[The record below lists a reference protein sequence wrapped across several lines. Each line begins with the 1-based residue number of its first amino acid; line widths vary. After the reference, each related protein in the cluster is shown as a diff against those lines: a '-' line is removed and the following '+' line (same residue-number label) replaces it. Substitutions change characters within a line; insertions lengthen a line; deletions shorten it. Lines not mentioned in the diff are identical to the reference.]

1 MMQSN
6 THAGTRPRAIR
17 ESISDKVFII
27 LVYAFLSIV
36 LVAVLYPLIYILS
49 SSFSS
54 PRAVISGKVWL
65 FPVEPSLAGYKAIF
79 SNPQVMTGYANS
91 LFYTFFGVLISV
103 SLTVMLAFPLSKS
116 TFYGRSIIMIFLIIT
131 MMFSGGL
138 IPYYLTVK
146 NLGLLDT
153 RWAMLLPSAMAVWQV
168 IIARTFFQSSIP
180 KELGEAAELDGCSDM
195 GFLLRV
201 VLPLSKPILA
211 VLVLMYA
218 VGQWN
223 AYFEALIFLKT
234 QHLFPLQIILRNIL
248 ILNSIDSSMMVDANK
263 MAAMQGLRDLLKFS
277 LIVVA
282 TLPVLAVYPFVQKY
296 FVQGIMI
303 GSLKG

>member
-1 MMQSN
+1 MARSN
-6 THAGTRPRAIR
+6 AIR
-17 ESISDKVFII
+17 ESFGDKLFLTAI
-27 LVYAFLSIV
+27 YAFLALI
-36 LVAVLYPLIYILS
+36 LLAVLYPLLYILS

-54 PRAVISGKVWL
+54 PQAVISGRVWL
-65 FPVEPSLAGYKAIF
+65 FPVDFSLAGYKAIF
-79 SNPQVMTGYANS
+79 SNPQVMTGYGNS
-91 LFYTFFGVLISV
+91 LFYTVFGVLINV
-103 SLTVMLAFPLSKS
+103 CMTVMLAYPISRT
-116 TFYGRSIIMIFLIIT
+116 TFYGRHVIMIIMVVT

-153 RWAMLLPSAMAVWQV
+153 RWSMLLPGALAVWQV

-180 KELGEAAELDGCSDM
+180 KELGEAAELDGCSDL
-195 GFLLRV
+195 GFLWRV

-218 VGQWN
+218 VGHWN
-223 AYFEALIFLKT
+223 AYFEALIFLKS
-234 QHLFPLQIILRNIL
+234 QNLFPLQIVLRNIL

-282 TLPVLAVYPFVQKY
+282 TVPVLAIYPFVQKY
-296 FVQGIMI
+296 FVQGILI

>member
-1 MMQSN
+1 MNKSI
-6 THAGTRPRAIR
+6 AIR
-17 ESISDKVFII
+17 ESFGDKFFLF
-27 LVYAFLSIV
+27 LVYAFLIV
-36 LVAVLYPLIYILS
+36 VLIIVLYPLIYIVS

-65 FPVEPSLAGYKAIF
+65 FPVEPSLAGYRAIF
-79 SNPQVMTGYANS
+79 NNPQILTGYANS
-91 LFYTFFGVLISV
+91 LFYTFFGVLINV
-103 SLTVMLAFPLSKS
+103 TMTVMLAYPLSKS
-116 TFYGRSIIMIFLIIT
+116 TFYGRGFIMLLLVIT

-146 NLGLLDT
+146 SLGILDT
-153 RWAMLLPSAMAVWQV
+153 RWAMLLPGALAVWQV
-168 IIARTFFQSSIP
+168 IIARTFFQSTIP
-180 KELGEAAELDGCSDM
+180 KELGEAAELDGCTDL
-195 GFLLRV
+195 GFLWRI

-218 VGQWN
+218 VGHWN
-223 AYFEALIFLKT
+223 AYFDALIFLKS
-234 QHLFPLQIILRNIL
+234 QELYPLQIILRNIL
-248 ILNSIDSSMMVDANK
+248 ILNSIDASMMVDANQ

-282 TLPVLAVYPFVQKY
+282 TLPVLALYPFVQKY

>member
-1 MMQSN
+1 MARSN
-6 THAGTRPRAIR
+6 AIR
-17 ESISDKVFII
+17 ESYGDKLFLTAVYVFLAII
-27 LVYAFLSIV
+27 LVV
-36 LVAVLYPLIYILS
+36 VLYPLIYILS

-54 PRAVISGKVWL
+54 PQAVISGKVWL
-65 FPVEPSLAGYKAIF
+65 LPVDFSLAGYKAIF
-79 SNPQVMTGYANS
+79 SNPQIMTGYGNS
-91 LFYTFFGVLISV
+91 LFYTTFGVLINV
-103 SLTVMLAFPLSKS
+103 SLTIMLAYPLSRT
-116 TFYGRSIIMIFLIIT
+116 TFYGRNVIMGFLVLT

-146 NLGLLDT
+146 NLHLLDT
-153 RWAMLLPSAMAVWQV
+153 RWAMLLPGAMAVWQV

-180 KELGEAAELDGCSDM
+180 KELGEAAELDGCSDF
-195 GFLLRV
+195 GFLWRV

-218 VGQWN
+218 VSQWN
-223 AYFEALIFLKT
+223 AYFEALIFLKS
-234 QHLFPLQIILRNIL
+234 QNLFPLQIILRNIL

-282 TLPVLAVYPFVQKY
+282 TLPVLAIYPFVQKY

>member
-1 MMQSN
+1 MARTN
-6 THAGTRPRAIR
+6 AIR
-17 ESISDKVFII
+17 ESFGDKLFLTV
-27 LVYAFLSIV
+27 VYAFLSII
-36 LVAVLYPLIYILS
+36 LLAVLYPLIYILS

-54 PRAVISGKVWL
+54 PQAVISGRVWL
-65 FPVEPSLAGYKAIF
+65 FPVDFSLAGYKAIF
-79 SNPQVMTGYANS
+79 SNPQIMTGYGNS
-91 LFYTFFGVLISV
+91 LLYTVFGVMINV
-103 SLTVMLAFPLSKS
+103 CLTIMLAYPISKS
-116 TFYGRSIIMIFLIIT
+116 TFYGRHIIMVLLVIT

-146 NLGLLDT
+146 NLGILDT
-153 RWAMLLPSAMAVWQV
+153 RWAMLLPGAMAVWQV

-180 KELGEAAELDGCSDM
+180 KELGEAAELDGCTDI
-195 GFLLRV
+195 GFLWRV

-218 VGQWN
+218 VGHWN
-223 AYFEALIFLKT
+223 AYFEALIFLKS
-234 QHLFPLQIILRNIL
+234 QGLFPLQIVLRNIL

-282 TLPVLAVYPFVQKY
+282 TVPILAIYPFVQKY
-296 FVQGIMI
+296 FVQGILI

>member
-1 MMQSN
+1 MSRTN
-6 THAGTRPRAIR
+6 TIR
-17 ESISDKVFII
+17 ESFSDKLFLT
-27 LVYAFLSIV
+27 LVYAFLALV
-36 LVAVLYPLIYILS
+36 LLVVLYPLVYILS

-54 PRAVISGKVWL
+54 PQAVISGKVWL
-65 FPVEPSLAGYKAIF
+65 LPVDFSLAGYRAIF
-79 SNPQVMTGYANS
+79 SNPQIMTGYGNS
-91 LFYTFFGVLISV
+91 LFYTVFGVLINV
-103 SLTVMLAFPLSKS
+103 SLTVMMAYPLSRT
-116 TFYGRSIIMIFLIIT
+116 TFYGRNVLMGMLLLT

-146 NLGLLDT
+146 NLHLLDT

-168 IIARTFFQSSIP
+168 IIARTFFQTSIP
-180 KELGEAAELDGCSDM
+180 KELGEAAELDGCSDL
-195 GFLLRV
+195 GFLWRV

-218 VGQWN
+218 VSQWN
-223 AYFEALIFLKT
+223 AYFEALIFLKS
-234 QHLFPLQIILRNIL
+234 QSRFPLQIILRNIL

-282 TLPVLAVYPFVQKY
+282 TVPVLAIYPFVQKY

>member
-1 MMQSN
+1 M
-6 THAGTRPRAIR
+6 AGKSIAIKDSLGDR
-17 ESISDKVFII
+17 LFLI
-27 LVYAFLSIV
+27 LVYGFLSVI
-36 LVAVLYPLIYILS
+36 LIIVLYPLIYILS

-54 PRAVISGKVWL
+54 PQAVISGRVWL
-65 FPVEPSLAGYKAIF
+65 FPVEPSLAGYRAIF
-79 SNPQVMTGYANS
+79 SNPAVLTGYANS
-91 LFYTFFGVLISV
+91 LFYTFFGVLINV
-103 SLTVMLAFPLSKS
+103 SLTVMMAYPLSKS
-116 TFYGRSIIMIFLIIT
+116 TFYGRNAMMVILVIT

-146 NLGLLDT
+146 MVGILDT
-153 RWAMLLPSAMAVWQV
+153 RWAMLLPGAMAVWQV
-168 IIARTFFQSSIP
+168 IIARTFFQSTIP

-195 GFLLRV
+195 GFLWRV

-218 VGQWN
+218 VGHWN
-223 AYFEALIFLKT
+223 AYFDALIFLKS
-234 QHLFPLQIILRNIL
+234 QELFPLQIILRNIL
-248 ILNSIDSSMMVDANK
+248 ILNSIDASMMVDANQ
-263 MAAMQGLRDLLKFS
+263 MAARQGLRDLLKFS

-282 TLPVLAVYPFVQKY
+282 TVPILAIYPFVQKY

>member
-1 MMQSN
+1 MARTN
-6 THAGTRPRAIR
+6 AIR
-17 ESISDKVFII
+17 ESFGDKLFLTLI
-27 LVYAFLSIV
+27 YAFLSII
-36 LVAVLYPLIYILS
+36 LLAVLYPLIYILS

-54 PRAVISGKVWL
+54 PQAVISGRVWL
-65 FPVEPSLAGYKAIF
+65 LPVDFSLAGYKAIF
-79 SNPQVMTGYANS
+79 SNPQIMTGYGNS
-91 LFYTFFGVLISV
+91 LFYTVFGVLINV
-103 SLTVMLAFPLSKS
+103 CLTIMLAYPISKS
-116 TFYGRSIIMIFLIIT
+116 TFYGRHIIMVLLVIT

-146 NLGLLDT
+146 NVGILDT
-153 RWAMLLPSAMAVWQV
+153 RWAMLLPGAMAVWQV

-180 KELGEAAELDGCSDM
+180 KELGEAAELDGCTDI
-195 GFLLRV
+195 GFLWRV
-201 VLPLSKPILA
+201 VIPLSKPILA

-218 VGQWN
+218 VGHWN
-223 AYFEALIFLKT
+223 AYFEALIFLKS
-234 QHLFPLQIILRNIL
+234 QGLFPLQIVLRNIL

-282 TLPVLAVYPFVQKY
+282 TVPILAIYPFVQKY
-296 FVQGIMI
+296 FVQGILI

>member
-1 MMQSN
+1 MGDAAAERN
-6 THAGTRPRAIR
+6 GC
-17 ESISDKVFII
+17 
-27 LVYAFLSIV
+27 
-36 LVAVLYPLIYILS
+36 
-49 SSFSS
+49 
-54 PRAVISGKVWL
+54 
-65 FPVEPSLAGYKAIF
+65 LAGHYRQ
-79 SNPQVMTGYANS
+79 N
-91 LFYTFFGVLISV
+91 
-103 SLTVMLAFPLSKS
+103 
-116 TFYGRSIIMIFLIIT
+116 
-131 MMFSGGL
+131 
-138 IPYYLTVK
+138 
-146 NLGLLDT
+146 
-153 RWAMLLPSAMAVWQV
+153 LLPIQHSQGA
-168 IIARTFFQSSIP
+168 
-180 KELGEAAELDGCSDM
+180 GEAAELDGCSDM

-282 TLPVLAVYPFVQKY
+282 TLPILAIYPFVQKY
-296 FVQGIMI
+296 SFKA
-303 GSLKG
+303 L

>member
-1 MMQSN
+1 MNKSAAIKES
-6 THAGTRPRAIR
+6 AG
-17 ESISDKVFII
+17 DKIFLFI
-27 LVYAFLSIV
+27 VYAFLLFI
-36 LVAVLYPLIYILS
+36 LIIVLYPLIYILS

-54 PRAVISGKVWL
+54 PQAVISGRVWL
-65 FPVEPSLAGYKAIF
+65 LPVEPSLAGYKAIF
-79 SNPQVMTGYANS
+79 SNPQVLTGYANS
-91 LFYTFFGVLISV
+91 LFYTFFGVLINV
-103 SLTVMLAFPLSKS
+103 TMTVMLAYPLSKS
-116 TFYGRSIIMIFLIIT
+116 TFFGRSPIMVILVIT

-146 NLGLLDT
+146 MVGILDT
-153 RWAMLLPSAMAVWQV
+153 RWAMLLPGALAVWQV
-168 IIARTFFQSSIP
+168 IIARTFFQSTIP
-180 KELGEAAELDGCSDM
+180 KELGEAAELDGASDL
-195 GFLLRV
+195 GFLWRI

-218 VGQWN
+218 VGHWN
-223 AYFEALIFLKT
+223 AYFDALIFLKS
-234 QHLFPLQIILRNIL
+234 QNLFPLQIILRNIL
-248 ILNSIDSSMMVDANK
+248 ILNSIDASMMVDANQ

-282 TLPVLAVYPFVQKY
+282 TLPILILYPFVQKY